1 MLNYNHYFT
10 NEEIETIITGW
21 VKEYP
26 QMVKLETIGK
36 SYQGRPIWALTLTN
50 QENGPDMEN
59 QLFTSMPIS
68 MRRSWLAQPRR
79 CGWQNAC

>member
-36 SYQGRPIWALTLTN
+36 SYQAVPSGH
-50 QENGPDMEN
+50 
-59 QLFTSMPIS
+59 
-68 MRRSWLAQPRR
+68 
-79 CGWQNAC
+79 